1 MKILVISDS
10 HGRNGRMELAIEQ
23 ESPLDLIIHLG
34 DLEGAEDLLEAIAP
48 CPVEIVC
55 GNNDFFTPYPREK
68 VIEAGGV
75 RIFMC
80 HGHNYGVS
88 MGLERLAAIAR
99 QHECSVALFG
109 HTHCPVVE
117 TVDDV
122 TVVNPGSIS
131 LPRQE
136 NRRPSYIV
144 MNAEEGRAPDFS
156 VYYMTAPQPSGKSFW

>member
-10 HGRNGRMELAIEQ
+10 HGKNGRMELAIEQ
-23 ESPLDLIIHLG
+23 ESPMDLIIHLG
-34 DLEGAEDLLEAIAP
+34 DLEGGEDLLEAIAP

-55 GNNDFFTPYPREK
+55 GNNDFFAPYPREK

-88 MGLERLAAIAR
+88 YGTQRLAEAAR
-99 QHECSVALFG
+99 QQNCQVAMYG
-109 HTHCPVVE
+109 HTHCPDIE
-117 TVDDV
+117 EYGDV

-131 LPRQE
+131 YPRQK
-136 NRRPSYIV
+136 NRRPSYMI
-144 MNAEEGRAPDFS
+144 MNIDDQGKTSFLL
-156 VYYMTAPQPSGKSFW
+156 YYMTANMGSGH